1 MPTRGGNWDEN
12 ANLDYFQMESVHRAC
27 WADRAEAW
35 GRIVARMTDLKSQNS
50 PRFRLKILPILVTA
64 VLGYGVPYVA
74 GYAAFYSSRI
84 FNTPSPHGPTLP
96 WLYSQHALQL
106 LLALI
111 VIAVLKFKLMPA
123 DYGLHWP
130 RGKTYIGPAILW
142 GIGFG
147 VLMTLVDYAPQLLAH
162 TLPDPGF
169 RLTPENIRGWLFF
182 EGIYVGPTEE
192 IPFRALLVTYLAT
205 TMPGKLQIGRF
216 NMNWAGIIVALIFAL
231 LHANNFDTRHWPEAL
246 GQQFYAFA
254 LGVLYAYWLEK
265 SKSVVAPIIGHNVSD
280 VVEYIIL
287 FAWLGVF

>member
-1 MPTRGGNWDEN
+1 
-12 ANLDYFQMESVHRAC
+12 
-27 WADRAEAW
+27 
-35 GRIVARMTDLKSQNS
+35 MTDLQPQNS
-50 PRFRLKILPILVTA
+50 PRFKLKLLPILATA
-64 VLGYGVPYVA
+64 VFGYGVPHLA
-74 GYAAFYSSRI
+74 ADCAFYSSKI

-96 WLYSQHALQL
+96 WLYSQHAWQL
-106 LLALI
+106 LLALMI
-111 VIAVLKFKLMPA
+111 IAALKFKLAPA

-130 RGKTYIGPAILW
+130 RGKTYIWPAILW

-147 VLMTLVDYAPQLLAH
+147 VLMTIVDYAPQLLAH
-162 TLPDPGF
+162 TKPDPGF
-169 RLTPENIRGWLFF
+169 PLTSGNIWGWIVF

-205 TMPGKLQIGRF
+205 TMPGKLHIGRF

-231 LHANNFDTRHWPEAL
+231 LHANNFDSRHWPQAL

-265 SKSVVAPIIGHNVSD
+265 SKSIVAPIVGHNVGD
-280 VVEYIIL
+280 VAEYVIL